1 MTKQGEVTR
10 YGDAVFSSPLDPV
23 KIMKIALLG
32 DIHANLPALEATL
45 AEIQREGCDHILDT
59 GDLVGYGPFPNE
71 VIDLLRRH
79 RIRSTLGNYDRRVFR
94 FGEKAGKDRKLLA
107 REPLKH
113 AAIKWTRECLSA
125 KNLDYL
131 QSLPSSLQPIFGGMR
146 LLVVHGT
153 IDSIKEGLR
162 SDTPEARLEE
172 LSHQI
177 TADVVVCGHSHDP
190 FIRRVDS
197 TWFVNTGSVGR
208 SSDGDYRSA
217 YVLAEIAHRKFRGEI
232 RRVDY
237 DLERL
242 LIGLRHAGLPE
253 EFADMFQK
261 GVHLSEV
268 AGGGDALQDCNGQ
281 A

>member
-1 MTKQGEVTR
+1 MTQQGEVTR
-10 YGDAVFSSPLDPV
+10 FGDAVFSSPLDPV
-23 KIMKIALLG
+23 KTMKIALLG

-45 AEIQREGCDHILDT
+45 AEIQSEGCDHILDT

-79 RIRSTLGNYDRRVFR
+79 RIRSTVGNYDRRVFR

-113 AAIKWTRECLSA
+113 ATIKWTRECLSA

-131 QSLPSSLQPIFGGMR
+131 QSLPSSQQPIFGGMR

-177 TADVVVCGHSHDP
+177 TADIVVCGHSHDP
-190 FIRRVDS
+190 FIRRVDG

-208 SSDGDYRSA
+208 SSDGDYRAA
-217 YVLAEIAHRKFRGEI
+217 YILAEIAHRKFRGEI
-232 RRVDY
+232 RRVEY

-253 EFADMFQK
+253 EFAAMFQK
-261 GVHLSEV
+261 GVHLSDVTGES
-268 AGGGDALQDCNGQ
+268 LEFQECHGQ

>member
-1 MTKQGEVTR
+1 MAKQGEVTR
-10 YGDAVFSSPLDPV
+10 CGGVDGPSPFNSL
-23 KIMKIALLG
+23 KTMKIALLG

-45 AEIQREGCDHILDT
+45 TDIEREGCDHILDT

-79 RIRSTLGNYDRRVFR
+79 HIRSTLGNYDRRVFR
-94 FGEKAGKDRKLLA
+94 FGEKPGKDRKLLA
-107 REPLKH
+107 KDPLKY
-113 AAIKWTRECLSA
+113 ATIKWTRESLSP

-131 QSLPSSLQPIFGGMR
+131 HALPSSQQPIFGGMR

-177 TADVVVCGHSHDP
+177 TGDIVVCGHSHDP

-208 SSDGDYRSA
+208 SSDGDYRAA
-217 YVLAEIAHRKFRGEI
+217 YILAEIANRKFRGEI
-232 RRVDY
+232 RRVEY

-253 EFADMFQK
+253 EFAAMFQK
-261 GVHLSEV
+261 GVHLSAVTGES
-268 AGGGDALQDCNGQ
+268 LEFQECHGQ